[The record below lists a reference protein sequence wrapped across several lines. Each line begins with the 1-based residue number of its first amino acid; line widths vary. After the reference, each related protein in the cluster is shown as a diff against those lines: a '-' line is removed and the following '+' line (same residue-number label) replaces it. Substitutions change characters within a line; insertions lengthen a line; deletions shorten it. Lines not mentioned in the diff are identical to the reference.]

1 MEENKHIWQF
11 ARVGG
16 MNRVCLERGED
27 LLYLDTLD
35 QKLWTALSCPVNG
48 LEIDS
53 KTLEMID
60 TDNDGKIR
68 VPEVL
73 AAVKWITSVVKDANT
88 LIGSSTT
95 MPLSEIN
102 TDTPLGKVLYASARQ
117 LLVNI
122 GKPDADVINV
132 EDISDTIIIFENTK
146 FNGDGVIHAG
156 SADNEELKLLIAQI
170 IECEGAV
177 VDRSGNDGID
187 AEKIEAFYSQCE
199 ALLNWKRKA
208 EDKSRA
214 ILSFGDRTEDTY
226 GSFQKLKSKIDD
238 YFLRCQLAEFD
249 AASAETLNSIVD
261 RIETITTKD
270 LTDCIDEISGFPLA
284 KIEPGKP
291 LSLVSGINPAWKDK
305 VNQFKELISSND
317 EILQLEEND
326 WKNLCRKFVAF
337 ETWKGEKV
345 GVEVENLGFD
355 RIQTIVDEN
364 RKVDLLGLI
373 EEDKRLEEEAN
384 NLILVQKMVRYHRD
398 LFTLLNNFVTFS
410 DFYRLDSNAI
420 FQAGSLYFDQRR
432 CDLCIKVS
440 DLAKHGTMAASSGIC
455 LVYFDCFSKTK
466 NEKITIVAAFTDG
479 DVDNLVV
486 GRNAIFYDN
495 AGNDWD
501 ATIIK
506 IIDNPISIRQAF
518 WSPYRKVSQLVSKQI
533 EKIASSK
540 EQDVHQIAHTGVEKT
555 STQVQTASPTANAT
569 QPAPFDI
576 AKFAGI
582 FAAIGMAFGAIGGV
596 LATVAKGFFSLT
608 WWKMPIALVGVMLCI
623 SGPAMVLAWL
633 KLRKRNL
640 APVLDANGWAVNAKA
655 TINIAFGSTLT
666 HLAKLPKNSKQ
677 NLIDPYRKKSN
688 SWIPTLIILLVVTAI
703 LFALWYFKVLERWN
717 VI

>member
-156 SADNEELKLLIAQI
+156 SADHEELKLLIAQI

>member
-88 LIGSSTT
+88 LIGKNTT

-122 GKPDADVINV
+122 GKPNADVINV

-156 SADNEELKLLIAQI
+156 SADHEELKLLIAQI

-199 ALLNWKRKA
+199 ALLSWKRKA

-226 GSFQKLKSKIDD
+226 GSFQELKSKIDD

-317 EILQLEEND
+317 EILQLEEKD